1 MLEITFLPVLILI
14 VIANLFIGSFLFLK
28 PALSIEVQIKFYEKI
43 NWRIEPISMRKEVR
57 NTRIMGIILIAV
69 TLAMMAYTL
78 AQNINV

>member
-1 MLEITFLPVLILI
+1 MSEITFLPVLILI
-14 VIANLFIGSFLFLK
+14 VMANLFIGSFLSLK